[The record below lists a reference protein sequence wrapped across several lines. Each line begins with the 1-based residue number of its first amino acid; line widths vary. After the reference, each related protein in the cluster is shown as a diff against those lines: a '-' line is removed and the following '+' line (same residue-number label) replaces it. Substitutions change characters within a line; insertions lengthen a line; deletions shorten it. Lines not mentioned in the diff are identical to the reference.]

1 MRRQDERPGYPTVR
15 GVERR
20 RRGPFVE
27 FRGEGDS
34 GERKRTSGIHGGG
47 GGASVRARA
56 TGATAGCRA
65 RAGRWRG
72 GARPRGHRPSRRRT
86 RRHRLQQRLLAAAGV
101 RQRAGVVHAPVGRRR
116 CLRVQTLQAS
126 QQRADLALHQV
137 QLGPCQRPPPC
148 ELGVVGHAHVPQ
160 NLRQRAHLLVQHDV
174 AVQPLAAQR
183 TPHLPRQEGVLFNPS
198 PPHPGE
204 SVLRMG
210 ADAVAACVCVC
221 VYV

>member
-1 MRRQDERPGYPTVR
+1 VR

-137 QLGPCQRPPPC
+137 QLGPCQRPSGRGWAPPG
-148 ELGVVGHAHVPQ
+148 EIPITSNRPLWD
-160 NLRQRAHLLVQHDV
+160 RAY
-174 AVQPLAAQR
+174 AAR
-183 TPHLPRQEGVLFNPS
+183 PIGDARPTPKWPS
-198 PPHPGE
+198 PGSPASHGEGNPVAQATHPKTGDPYGFTRRGGPKAPGDD
-204 SVLRMG
+204 SGGMTR
-210 ADAVAACVCVC
+210 
-221 VYV
+221 